1 MNICAVRLDAIL
13 AAVVSSPPSLRPSF
27 SDGSIVE
34 KLDAGTAKL
43 RKFKAISG
51 APEAFEF

>member
-1 MNICAVRLDAIL
+1 VNICAVRLDAIL
-13 AAVVSSPPSLRPSF
+13 AAGVSSPPRPPF
-27 SDGSIVE
+27 SDGSIVG

-43 RKFKAISG
+43 CKFKAISG

>member
-1 MNICAVRLDAIL
+1 MLFSL
-13 AAVVSSPPSLRPSF
+13 PSLTPHLTLLPF

-34 KLDAGTAKL
+34 KLDAGIAKL